1 MNGVSMRGLATMRAA
16 RDRASTPDPV
26 FTASTPGDAGAR
38 RGRSRA
44 TWTSAALLALVA
56 VLVVLAAPSR
66 AQSRSQSYGAV
77 AIDAEL
83 RPDGSLH
90 VVEEREINYSG
101 SWNGEVYQLPLD
113 DGQQVTLTSLTDD
126 RGTTYREGACSPD
139 GDRQPGAYQLLGDD
153 EQFEV
158 AWCWD
163 PPPTDT
169 TRTMTLDYTVTD
181 AGTRHAD
188 ASQLYWKWV
197 GTGWDAPTA
206 RVTADVTLPVQQD
219 LQFWA
224 HGPLTGTVEQV
235 EPGVIRTAVDDLP
248 PSTFVELRVLM
259 PPDALPGAP
268 SDGEDVREAV
278 LAEERCLALAAD
290 ADRAR
295 ARGEEPAE
303 DCDPDAGRKQLVT
316 GALGGVVLGGGLGWW
331 QLFRR
336 HGREHPLPP
345 DIADREYEHQPPSDD
360 PPAHVDYL
368 VNWGNISEQALIA
381 TIMDLAR
388 RRHLI
393 LRRELVT
400 RERFL
405 RGDVDEPVMIM
416 ERGSDPPRSWE
427 RDVIDLLFEWTDS
440 DGRTITDA
448 ELKSWVSANREDAY
462 RWWQSWTSAVAADT
476 AGQRWIEQ
484 KHWAGVSAVLG
495 ALLLG
500 VGVGAAFLGAN
511 LVLAIVAGVAG
522 IAMAAASPLMRR
534 RTSEGHILE
543 HRWRRFGAYLADY
556 SLIPERGPEYLALWG
571 EWLVYAIPLGVAETV
586 TRNLNA
592 KLSEAQLEEV
602 GGGWYPMLWYHGHLY
617 GGFDAGLSSITAA
630 IPTSQIAASPAS
642 STGAGGGFAGGGG
655 GGGGGS
661 GGGGF

>member
-1 MNGVSMRGLATMRAA
+1 MRPA

-26 FTASTPGDAGAR
+26 FTASTPGNAGAW

-44 TWTSAALLALVA
+44 TRRLRALPALL
-56 VLVVLAAPSR
+56 LAAVAGLAIVAAPAA
-66 AQSRSQSYGAV
+66 AQSRSQSYGTV
-77 AIDAEL
+77 DIDAEL
-83 RPDGSLH
+83 RADGSLH
-90 VVEEREINYSG
+90 VVEQREVIYSG
-101 SWNGEVYQLPLD
+101 SWNGEVYQLPLTD
-113 DGQQVTLTSLTDD
+113 DQQVTLNSITDA
-126 RGTTYREGACSPD
+126 RGTTYRPGACSPD

-153 EQFEV
+153 DQFEV

-169 TRTMTLDYTVTD
+169 TRTITLDYTVTN

-206 RVTADVTLPVQQD
+206 RVVADVALPAQRD

-224 HGPLTGTVEQV
+224 HGPLTGTVEQI

-248 PSTFVELRVLM
+248 PNTFVELRVLM
-259 PPDALPGAP
+259 PADALSDAP
-268 SDGEDVREAV
+268 SDGEEVRRAV
-278 LAEERCLALAAD
+278 LAEEQCLAVAAD

-303 DCDPDAGRKQLVT
+303 DCDPDAGRKRLMT
-316 GALGGVVLGGGLGWW
+316 GALGLVLLGGGVGWW

-336 HGREHPLPP
+336 HGREHPLPA
-345 DIADREYEHQPPSDD
+345 DVADREYEHEPPSDD
-360 PPAHVDYL
+360 PPAFVDYL
-368 VNWGNISEQALIA
+368 VNWGTVSEQALIA

-388 RRHLI
+388 RRHLV
-393 LRRELVT
+393 LRREMVV
-400 RERFL
+400 RERVL
-405 RGDVDEPVMIM
+405 RGDVEEPVMVI
-416 ERGSDPPRSWE
+416 ERGSEEPPRAWE
-427 RDVIDLLFEWTDS
+427 RDVVDLLFEWTDS
-440 DGRTITDA
+440 DGRSITDRA
-448 ELKSWVSANREDAY
+448 LKSWVSANREDAY
-462 RWWQSWTSAVAADT
+462 RWWQAWTSAVARDT
-476 AGQRWIEQ
+476 AGRHWIEQ
-484 KHWAGVSAVLG
+484 KHWAGVSGAIGAGVLAAGIGGAVLG
-495 ALLLG
+495 ASLVLG
-500 VGVGAAFLGAN
+500 VATGA
-511 LVLAIVAGVAG
+511 AG

-534 RTSEGHILE
+534 RTRDGRVLE
-543 HRWRRFGAYLADY
+543 HRWRRFGAYLTDY
-556 SLIPERGPEYLALWG
+556 SLIPERGPEYLVLWG

-602 GGGWYPMLWYHGHLY
+602 GGGWYPIMWYHGHIY
-617 GGFDAGLSSITAA
+617 GGFDAGLTSIAEA

-642 STGAGGGFAGGGG
+642 STGGGGGFSGGGG